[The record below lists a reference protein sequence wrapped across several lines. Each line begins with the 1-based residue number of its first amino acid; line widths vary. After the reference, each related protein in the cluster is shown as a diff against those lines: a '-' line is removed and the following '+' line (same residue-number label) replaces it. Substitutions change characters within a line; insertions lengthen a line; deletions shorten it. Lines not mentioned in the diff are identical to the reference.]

1 MAVFAQDVS
10 LQDVGLAV
18 KRLQWRHHRE
28 ANARLLAEVGLSL
41 PQWDVL
47 RHLRERPGASLHE
60 LAQLTFQTDQ
70 SMGTLASR
78 MIERGWLERVN
89 GPGRA
94 VRHAITPAGERAR
107 RAGSDIM
114 DEVLAE
120 SVGSLSPAERAILY
134 RLLTAAVS
142 APGPGLRRGPVVRPT

>member
-1 MAVFAQDVS
+1 MARSVEDVS

-47 RHLRERPGASLHE
+47 RHLHERPGASLHD

-70 SMGTLASR
+70 SMGTLAGR
-78 MIERGWLERVN
+78 MIGRGLLERVT

-114 DEVLAE
+114 DGVLGE
-120 SVGSLSPAERAILY
+120 SLGSLSPGERATLY
-134 RLLTAAVS
+134 RLLTAAIN
-142 APGPGLRRGPVVRPT
+142 R

>member
-1 MAVFAQDVS
+1 MAVSAQDVS

-47 RHLRERPGASLHE
+47 RHLHERPGASLHE

-70 SMGTLASR
+70 SMGTLAGR
-78 MIERGWLERVN
+78 MIERGWLERVT
-89 GPGRA
+89 GAGRA

-107 RAGSDIM
+107 RAGSDIV

-120 SVGSLSPAERAILY
+120 SVGRLSPADRVTLY
-134 RLLTAAVS
+134 RLLAAAIS
-142 APGPGLRRGPVVRPT
+142 APVRRGPA

>member
-1 MAVFAQDVS
+1 MAGSAQDVSLQDVS

-60 LAQLTFQTDQ
+60 LATLTFQTDQ

-78 MIERGWLERVN
+78 MIDRGLLERVA

-107 RAGSDIM
+107 RLGSDLM
-114 DEVLAE
+114 DEVLAG
-120 SVGSLSPAERAILY
+120 SLGSLSPADRVTLY
-134 RLLTAAVS
+134 RLLTAAVR
-142 APGPGLRRGPVVRPT
+142 APSRREQA

>member
-1 MAVFAQDVS
+1 MVRSVREVS

-47 RHLRERPGASLHE
+47 RHLHERPGASLHE

-70 SMGTLASR
+70 SMGTLAGR
-78 MIERGWLERVN
+78 MIERGWLERII
-89 GPGRA
+89 GQGRA

-107 RAGSDIM
+107 RAGSDIV
-114 DEVLAE
+114 DEILAE
-120 SVGSLSPAERAILY
+120 SVGSLSPADRVTLY
-134 RLLTAAVS
+134 RLLTAAVG
-142 APGPGLRRGPVVRPT
+142 APGPGIRRGPA

>member
-1 MAVFAQDVS
+1 MVGSVGEVS

-18 KRLQWRHHRE
+18 KRLQWRHHRQ

-41 PQWDVL
+41 PQWDAL
-47 RHLRERPGASLHE
+47 RHLHERPGASLHE

-78 MIERGWLERVN
+78 MIERGWLERVT

-94 VRHAITPAGERAR
+94 VRHAITQAGERAR
-107 RAGSDIM
+107 RAGGDIM

-120 SVGSLSPAERAILY
+120 SVGSLSPADRVTLY
-134 RLLTAAVS
+134 RLLAAAVS
-142 APGPGLRRGPVVRPT
+142 APVRSGPV

>member
-1 MAVFAQDVS
+1 MVGSVGEVS

-47 RHLRERPGASLHE
+47 RHLHERPGASLHE

-78 MIERGWLERVN
+78 MIERGWLQRVTS
-89 GPGRA
+89 PGRA

-107 RAGSDIM
+107 RAGSGIM
-114 DEVLAE
+114 DEVLAG
-120 SVGSLSPAERAILY
+120 SVGSLSPADRVTLY
-134 RLLTAAVS
+134 RLLAAAVS
-142 APGPGLRRGPVVRPT
+142 APVRR

>member
-1 MAVFAQDVS
+1 MAVSAQDVS

-47 RHLRERPGASLHE
+47 RHLHERPGASLHE

-78 MIERGWLERVN
+78 MIERGWLERVTS
-89 GPGRA
+89 PGRA

-120 SVGSLSPAERAILY
+120 SVGSLSPAERATLY

-142 APGPGLRRGPVVRPT
+142 APGPGPS